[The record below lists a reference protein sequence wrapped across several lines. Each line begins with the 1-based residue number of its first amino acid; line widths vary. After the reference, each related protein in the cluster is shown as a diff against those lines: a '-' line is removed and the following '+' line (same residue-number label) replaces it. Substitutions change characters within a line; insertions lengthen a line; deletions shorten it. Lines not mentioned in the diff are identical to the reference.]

1 MSGYGWNASSGYGNP
16 NGFNFAPSTQEQC
29 VVCHQVVY
37 STEALINHYETH
49 IREDDLLNFC
59 AIVGRRNFPN
69 HNNPLQQPY
78 LFPNVTQVASHR
90 QAQRRFATLTANT
103 VIQQREM
110 MHRRQN
116 LAALNNGNMI
126 VTRPA
131 PGAAVAQ
138 PNDQAAAAGAIPDET
153 ELDFR
158 DGKINRSSSTDG
170 SINLDLTLGTP

>member
-1 MSGYGWNASSGYGNP
+1 M
-16 NGFNFAPSTQEQC
+16 
-29 VVCHQVVY
+29 
-37 STEALINHYETH
+37 
-49 IREDDLLNFC
+49 
-59 AIVGRRNFPN
+59 
-69 HNNPLQQPY
+69 QQPY

-131 PGAAVAQ
+131 PGAAVAR
-138 PNDQAAAAGAIPDET
+138 PNDQAAAIGAIPDET

-158 DGKINRSSSTDG
+158 DGKINRSSSTDS